1 MEKIQRR
8 CTKVGPMRG
17 LPYNER
23 LNELCLTTLEVRRI
37 RGNVTSI
44 FRYFKGFDRMNFEN
58 PPRISTSKTWGQIDK
73 FKLDKEYS
81 VQNSRRNF
89 HFCRALDGWNS
100 LPTNVIYYNTVVE
113 FKKCINSPGIF
124 QCHNTLITKNM
135 FAFLTSS
142 YYFIAIVNDKKP
154 KLNRVIILNIKW

>member
-1 MEKIQRR
+1 M
-8 CTKVGPMRG
+8 
-17 LPYNER
+17 
-23 LNELCLTTLEVRRI
+23 
-37 RGNVTSI
+37 SI

-58 PPRISTSKTWGQIDK
+58 PPGISTWGHK

-124 QCHNTLITKNM
+124 QVNECHNTLIT
-135 FAFLTSS
+135 
-142 YYFIAIVNDKKP
+142 
-154 KLNRVIILNIKW
+154 